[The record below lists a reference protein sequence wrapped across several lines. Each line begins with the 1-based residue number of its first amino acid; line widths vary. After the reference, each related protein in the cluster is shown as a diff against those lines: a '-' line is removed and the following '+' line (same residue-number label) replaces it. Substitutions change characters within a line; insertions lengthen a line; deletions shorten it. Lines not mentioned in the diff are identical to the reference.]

1 MGVGLQHNFVL
12 YLQIGFKD
20 SNSSVKVCSSYHE
33 ILLDRLDEHLGGQV
47 GGDLPDVH
55 VLGEG
60 GPPGQVVLVDQ
71 LDQSLGRLVDHG
83 IGHHASLTEGGA
95 QGQAREDVPEA

>member
-1 MGVGLQHNFVL
+1 M
-12 YLQIGFKD
+12 
-20 SNSSVKVCSSYHE
+20 KVCSSYHE
-33 ILLDRLDEHLGGQV
+33 ILLDCLDEHLGGQV
-47 GGDLPDVH
+47 GGDLPNVH

-60 GPPGQVVLVDQ
+60 GAPGQVVLVDQ
-71 LDQSLGRLVDHG
+71 LDQGLGRLVDHG